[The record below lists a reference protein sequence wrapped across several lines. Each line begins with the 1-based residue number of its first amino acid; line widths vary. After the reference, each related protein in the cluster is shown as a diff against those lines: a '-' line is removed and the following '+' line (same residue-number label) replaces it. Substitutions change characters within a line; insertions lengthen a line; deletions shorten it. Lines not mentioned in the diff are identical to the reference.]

1 MNIMNNQFFFILTL
15 TCYLFNII
23 IATPLLNQSDSKQID
38 LQKSS
43 LRVVNGVPVTHKNEY
58 PFVVDLHM
66 DEFAISS
73 SRFCT
78 GTLIAQDLVL
88 TAAHCV
94 LNVAAVRPV
103 FATIGRIE
111 LQDDHQDN
119 QKAKTYRTIASIAHP
134 SYDGIGSPND
144 VALILLNA
152 TSTIPVVKLA
162 QSSPD
167 VNQEAWVVG
176 YGIKAIGTLE
186 TTGRPIE
193 VLSRRLQKTALK
205 IMHNSFCDQPG
216 SRIKTA
222 SGLLCTAGV
231 KEGSSACKGDSGGGL
246 FLHRTSQ
253 NTGRDNEKKNE
264 MVTMQVGIV
273 SYGDAQCASEDGG
286 VFTDVSSVIDW
297 IGAASS
303 KLKKAF
309 LPVPIAMDEQ
319 TTRKVVQEGQSDNS
333 STSNFELTSDSEL
346 QHNDQ
351 VKLYSLHTNFTQSKL
366 LTISLCDGPSGYTAR
381 LFVASNNNETVPS
394 DEASCP
400 DHKLSTLT
408 LSAEQNGFDIGV
420 SGRSDVPFRF
430 SFSTQPDQNMTQS
443 SQGCEPNEPSEPTPP
458 MPGNI
463 PPDMIPKGL
472 RRTPQEV

>member
-1 MNIMNNQFFFILTL
+1 MKNKFFTILAIVS
-15 TCYLFNII
+15 CLFNII
-23 IATPLLNQSDSKQID
+23 IAVPLNNQSDSKSLD
-38 LQKSS
+38 LEKSS
-43 LRVVNGVPVTHKNEY
+43 LRVINGVPVIHKNEY

-66 DEFAISS
+66 DEYAISS

-78 GTLIAQDLVL
+78 GTLIAKDLVL

-119 QKAKTYRTIASIAHP
+119 ENAKTFRTIASIAHP

-144 VALILLNA
+144 VALILLND
-152 TSTIPVVKLA
+152 TSNVPIVKLA
-162 QSSPD
+162 QTTPD
-167 VNQEAWVVG
+167 INQQAWVVG
-176 YGIKAIGTLE
+176 YGIKAIGTAE

-193 VLSRRLQKTALK
+193 VLSRRLQKTALR

-216 SRIKTA
+216 SGLKTA

-246 FLHRTSQ
+246 FLHHTNH
-253 NTGRDNEKKNE
+253 NTTKENDHNDDIF
-264 MVTMQVGIV
+264 TMQVGIV
-273 SYGDAQCASEDGG
+273 SYGDSQCASEDGG
-286 VFTDVSSVIDW
+286 VFTDVSSVTDW
-297 IGAASS
+297 ISAASS

-309 LPVPIAMDEQ
+309 HLVPITTDEQ
-319 TTRKVVQEGQSDNS
+319 TTHKVIQEGQTADH
-333 STSNFELTSDSEL
+333 STSNFVLTNDSQL

-381 LFVASNNNETVPS
+381 LFVASNENETIPT
-394 DEASCP
+394 DEGSCP
-400 DHKLSTLT
+400 YHKLSTLS
-408 LSAEQNGFDIGV
+408 LSTEPNGFVIGV
-420 SGRSDVPFRF
+420 SGRSDVPFRL
-430 SFSTQPDQNMTQS
+430 SLSTQPDKNLTQS
-443 SQGCEPNEPSEPTPP
+443 CEDRPPSQSI
-458 MPGNI
+458 PGDI
-463 PPDMIPKGL
+463 ASDMVSTGL
-472 RRTPQEV
+472 RRTPEEV